1 MSRAADACMLDVY
14 CQDDVARMFA
24 DMDSLLALE
33 RPPPLARDNRI
44 CINCGGDHL
53 HVGGSASGWPGAVV
67 CSECGVVQT
76 TTVYWE
82 YLHYGVP
89 THRTSN
95 YKRIHHFH
103 ERISQLLLMESEIP
117 PDKMVLIGE
126 KLCDG
131 THPIINK
138 DVVRGVLRSLNM
150 QLYIEKYLQ
159 IIQRVTGIEPPVP
172 GPQLLMALDYLFT
185 ELQRPFDTCRP
196 AGRRNF
202 LNYNYVFCRLFQRLG
217 CDKFCMFFP
226 LIKSKQKLKAL
237 DETYNRMC
245 ELLQW
250 PITPLQQVAP
260 FSVRLESPETRLAG
274 LRAQCAMRSRIA
286 LDIDSWRMGFR
297 KSDLRIVTDLQ
308 RERWPRRSGQ
318 LARMSRTAELAPK
331 RQRTEVA

>member
-1 MSRAADACMLDVY
+1 MDKADACMVDVY
-14 CQDDVARMFA
+14 SQDDVDRMFA

-33 RPPPLARDNRI
+33 RPPPVARDGRL
-44 CINCGGDHL
+44 CIDCGSDDL
-53 HVGGSASGWPGAVV
+53 RVEGSNSGWPGCVV
-67 CSECGVVQT
+67 CDQCGVVQST
-76 TTVYWE
+76 CVYWE
-82 YLHYGVP
+82 YFHYGIP

-117 PDKMVLIGE
+117 PDKMLLIGE

-131 THPIINK
+131 THPVINK

-159 IIQRVTGIEPPVP
+159 IIHRVTGIEPPVP
-172 GPQLLMALDYLFT
+172 GPQLLMALDHLFT

-217 CDKFCMFFP
+217 CEKFCMFFP

-237 DETYNRMC
+237 DETYGRMC
-245 ELLQW
+245 EMLNW
-250 PITPLQQVAP
+250 PLTPLQQVAP
-260 FSVRLESPETRLAG
+260 FSVRLESPETQLAD
-274 LRAQCAMRSRIA
+274 LRAQCARRSQAA
-286 LDIDSWRMGFR
+286 LGTEPWKKGYR
-297 KSDLRIVTDLQ
+297 KSDLRIVADLQ
-308 RERWPRRSGQ
+308 RERWPRRSIPPE
-318 LARMSRTAELAPK
+318 RMSQTLELAPK
-331 RQRTEVA
+331 RRRTATA